1 MKNLLLT
8 IIFFFW
14 KILSLLPRWFHN
26 IFSTLLGWLLCSLS
40 LERNKFAKINIDL
53 CFPELDKS
61 QKNKLYKNNIMS
73 SGSILLD
80 TGVAWF
86 WKDKRI
92 KKQIKYKILGL
103 DLLNSF
109 QLKSEP
115 ILLFFKHT
123 HHLELDTRIL
133 AMNSEIYG
141 VERAHNSSKFEEIQ
155 SKGRLKSLQ
164 GIADRKN
171 TISFIR
177 WLKEGKTVL
186 YAPDQD
192 YGFKNSIFI
201 DFFNHKA
208 LTVVFPSVLVKRTN
222 CKVFLLTLVKE
233 DGAYM
238 ADIKELML
246 KGLDFDDDLK
256 IINSAIENFA
266 QTYKQEYYWIHRRF
280 KNRPEGEDNFYPD
293 DALREN
299 WL

>member
-26 IFSTLLGWLLCSLS
+26 IFSTLLGRLLCSLS

-164 GIADRKN
+164 GIADRNN

-192 YGFKNSIFI
+192 YGAKKSEIVS
-201 DFFNHKA
+201 FFNIPA
-208 LTVVFPSVLVKRTN
+208 ATISAPF
-222 CKVFLLTLVKE
+222 
-233 DGAYM
+233 
-238 ADIKELML
+238 
-246 KGLDFDDDLK
+246 K
-256 IINSAIENFA
+256 IINLTKCKPFFLDSFYKDDELILDIIKLDLDLSDRKKFLNQLNSIIEEKIRLNPG
-266 QTYKQEYYWIHRRF
+266 EYLWQHRRF
-280 KNRPEGEDNFYPD
+280 KTTLGKKNIYK
-293 DALREN
+293 
-299 WL
+299 